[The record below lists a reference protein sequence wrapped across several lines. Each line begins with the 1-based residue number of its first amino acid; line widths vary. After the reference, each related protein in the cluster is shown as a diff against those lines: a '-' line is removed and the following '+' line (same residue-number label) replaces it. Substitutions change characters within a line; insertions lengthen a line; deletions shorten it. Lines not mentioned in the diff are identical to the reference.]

1 MSLLNTNSS
10 RLTMPALIFPSPG
23 MQVLSAFI
31 YFAGISVISHCV
43 SGRLASEEV
52 LSWNT
57 LKQTTWARLCILLIF
72 LDSWAFLFS
81 SGIVTFG
88 VGLSTNA
95 TTCAFGI
102 YICLFFYGTSKLLI
116 YCFLIE
122 KVHVVWSPTASSK
135 RRHSKIYMI
144 AATVVGAYVAVV
156 CSMIIGRV
164 TFLREHDQACIIG
177 VKRYAS
183 IILLTYD
190 AFVNVFLT
198 SLFLYPL
205 IRRNMTPQIRNVAL
219 RTLIA
224 ACVALTT
231 STANIIVL
239 TLMKGHQLGWVCLLS
254 CASDVV
260 FNGLAILWVT
270 LSSDVRAQ
278 VPTSEQELVRQ
289 TIDLDISA
297 ANASSD
303 RPVVTSQK
311 SGGTEFSSSICNSMY
326 DFPFQTPSKVYFGSL
341 GPPSQFEESICSYKL
356 QHPESI
362 LRVMTQGVTRPISEV
377 HELQVAVENE
387 DEIQEV
393 ERGVGTGV
401 RSSVIIE
408 PEVRLPQD
416 VHNERASR

>member
-1 MSLLNTNSS
+1 MPSLN
-10 RLTMPALIFPSPG
+10 FPSPG
-23 MQVLSAFI
+23 MQALSSFI

-81 SGIVTFG
+81 SGIITFG

-95 TTCAFGI
+95 TSCAVAI

-122 KVHVVWSPTASSK
+122 KVHVVWSPTAGSK
-135 RRHSKIYMI
+135 RRHSTIYKIS
-144 AATVVGAYVAVV
+144 AAIVGAYGAVV
-156 CSMIIGRV
+156 CTMIIGRV

-183 IILLTYD
+183 IMLLTYD

-205 IRRNMTPQIRNVAL
+205 IRRNMNPQIRNVAL

-239 TLMKGHQLGWVCLLS
+239 TLMKGQQLGWVCLLS
-254 CASDVV
+254 CAADVV

-270 LSSDVRAQ
+270 LSADVRAQ
-278 VPTSEQELVRQ
+278 LPTSEQELVRH
-289 TIDLDISA
+289 TIDLGISA
-297 ANASSD
+297 ANASVD
-303 RPVVTSQK
+303 RPVLVSPK
-311 SGGTEFSSSICNSMY
+311 AGETEFSRINHSMY
-326 DFPFQTPSKVYFGSL
+326 DFLPPPPAKVYVGSPS
-341 GPPSQFEESICSYKL
+341 PPSQFEESICSYKL
-356 QHPESI
+356 QNAESI
-362 LRVMTQGVTRPISEV
+362 FRVMTQGMKRPRSEV
-377 HELQVAVENE
+377 PELRVAVKNE

-393 ERGVGTGV
+393 ERGFVIGSV
-401 RSSVIIE
+401 RSSVS
-408 PEVRLPQD
+408 EVRLPQD
-416 VHNERASR
+416 VDNERASR